1 LNFEVTDRK
10 LIYSSFFLHFY
21 FIYIFKTSFLEYKK
35 RVSMLLS
42 GKLAIITGAGIGYA
56 IAEGFAADGATV
68 VLADIKTSVH
78 EAANELNEWRTSER
92 TVL

>member
-1 LNFEVTDRK
+1 
-10 LIYSSFFLHFY
+10 
-21 FIYIFKTSFLEYKK
+21 
-35 RVSMLLS
+35 MLLS